1 MKTLGVLIFP
11 GFELLDV
18 CGPLEVFGS
27 LPEKFKIIIIAEKTG
42 QVKSTQNIALVADTD
57 FNSTPPLDLLLTP
70 GGMGTRQ
77 EVHNQELTN
86 WIKRQAVTT
95 NLLLSVCT
103 GSALLAKAGILDN
116 RRATS
121 NKKAF
126 DWVMQQGS
134 KVNWVHK
141 ARFVDDGNIITSS
154 GIAAEIDMSL
164 YVIAKLYGIQTSE
177 KLARDLEYIWNK
189 DANND
194 PFAKV

>member
-18 CGPLEVFGS
+18 CGPLEIFGS
-27 LPEKFKIIIIAEKTG
+27 LSDKFKIIIIAEKIG
-42 QVKSTQNIALVADTD
+42 QVKSTQNIALIADAD
-57 FNSTPPLDLLLTP
+57 FNSTPPLDLLLIS
-70 GGMGTRQ
+70 GGLGTRQ
-77 EVHNQELTN
+77 EVNNQELIN
-86 WIKRQAVTT
+86 WISRQALTT
-95 NLLLSVCT
+95 DLLLSVCT
-103 GSALLAKAGILDN
+103 GSALLAKTGILDN
-116 RRATS
+116 RLATS

-141 ARFVDDGNIITSS
+141 ARWVDDGNIITSS
-154 GIAAEIDMSL
+154 GVAAGIDVSL

-177 KLARDLEYIWNK
+177 NLACGLEYIWNK

-194 PFAKV
+194 PFAKL